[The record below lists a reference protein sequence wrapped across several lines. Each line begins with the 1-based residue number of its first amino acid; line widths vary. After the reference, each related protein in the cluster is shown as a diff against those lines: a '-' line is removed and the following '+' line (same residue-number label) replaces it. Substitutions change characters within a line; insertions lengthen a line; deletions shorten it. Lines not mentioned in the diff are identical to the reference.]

1 MAGRATM
8 RLGGICGVLYVLLL
22 IPAYLVGSPDAP
34 SSDSSAQGVF
44 TYFHVGPETFVFL
57 NGVLAIFAVF
67 FFVWFLGILHSLLRS
82 ADEGG
87 GLSSLVLSGGTM
99 FAALVGAGL
108 AVEILYPAT
117 LTRFDNFQPQAQHVF
132 WSLTLS
138 TWLYHF
144 AQVGTA
150 VLVSAASL
158 LALGTG
164 VLPRW
169 LALAGFV
176 VALLALLHFLIPLLG
191 ALVGMLWVAV
201 VSVLMLAGSVGSPA
215 PGPRHLRRSP

>member
-1 MAGRATM
+1 MAGRAAM
-8 RLGGICGVLYVLLL
+8 RLGGICGILYVLFL
-22 IPAYLVGSPDAP
+22 IPAYLVGYPDSP
-34 SSDSSAQGVF
+34 SSESSAQGVF
-44 TYFHVGPETFVFL
+44 TYFHAGPEAFVLF

-67 FFVWFLGILHSLLRS
+67 FFVWFLGILHSVLRS
-82 ADEGG
+82 ADEDGG
-87 GLSSLVLSGGTM
+87 ALSSLALSGGTM

-117 LTRFDNFQPQAQHVF
+117 LTRFDNFQAESQHVF

-138 TWLYHF
+138 AWLYHF

-150 VLVSAASL
+150 VLVSATSL

-164 VLPRW
+164 VLLRW

-176 VALLALLHFLIPLLG
+176 VAFLALLHFLIPLLDECC
-191 ALVGMLWVAV
+191 VD
-201 VSVLMLAGSVGSPA
+201 
-215 PGPRHLRRSP
+215 